1 MSPIPG
7 AHTGPL
13 SSLNTDGTPRIID
26 QDELDYKREQ
36 AENSTKLKQMR
47 NTVGKLFRDFH
58 SRIRQR
64 DLDIVQEFEKDP
76 THFIDLS
83 IDL

>member
-1 MSPIPG
+1 MIPIPG

-36 AENSTKLKQMR
+36 AENSTKLK
-47 NTVGKLFRDFH
+47 
-58 SRIRQR
+58 
-64 DLDIVQEFEKDP
+64 
-76 THFIDLS
+76 
-83 IDL
+83 